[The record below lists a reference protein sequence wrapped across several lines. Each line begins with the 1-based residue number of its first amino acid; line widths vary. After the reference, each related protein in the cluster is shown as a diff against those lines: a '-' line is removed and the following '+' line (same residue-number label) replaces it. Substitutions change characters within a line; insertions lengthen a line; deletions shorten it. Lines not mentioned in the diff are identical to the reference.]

1 MEINTIEDIVSLL
14 MRRDGIDEN
23 EAWHLVKECREE
35 LENLMMDNG
44 DGYGYAPYEEA
55 TDIVADW
62 LGLEPDYLPI
72 IMDY

>member
-1 MEINTIEDIVSLL
+1 MEINTIDDIVSLL

-35 LENLMMDNG
+35 LENLMVD

-55 TDIVADW
+55 TNIVADW
-62 LGLEPDYLPI
+62 LGLEPDYLEI
-72 IMDY
+72 LL